1 MGPFADSVWVRSLE
15 VCVRGL
21 DRALVDVGLER
32 LGERERE

>member
-1 MGPFADSVWVRSLE
+1 MGPFADSVWFRGLE
-15 VCVRGL
+15 GCVRGL